1 MYDIITKNWN
11 RSNSLTVTTMFLTF
25 SVAQKTKMI
34 IISGKYASKL
44 ELRKGIFIHK
54 ITGNFIEDIN
64 QGGCIE

>member
-1 MYDIITKNWN
+1 
-11 RSNSLTVTTMFLTF
+11 MFLTF
-25 SVAQKTKMI
+25 GVAQKTKMI